1 MLLSCQILT
10 LILKHVMR
18 ILIVHTLR
26 TKKNVTL
33 PPPPPNVLVIIEI
46 FIVTNHISLWY
57 SLFPLSLS
65 INQSHPSVSIY
76 LLIYLFLPLSFSL
89 SFKVNANALIFKK
102 LFSTKFVEM
111 YKSYLPL
118 SLTLFLSPNTL
129 SHLPYLEKWWEN

>member
-18 ILIVHTLR
+18 ILIVHTSR
-26 TKKNVTL
+26 AKKNVIL
-33 PPPPPNVLVIIEI
+33 PPPAPNALVIIEI

-65 INQSHPSVSIY
+65 INQTHPSLSIY

-118 SLTLFLSPNTL
+118 SLTLSLSPNTL